1 MLAARGIFVV
11 LRRISSLGH
20 KDSGSGEHAPGWAGF
35 CSRSTRTLEYTG
47 SVVVAHELSRSVARG
62 ILVPQPGMKPVSPA
76 LQGRFLTTGPPGKP
90 PTNLF
95 HISLP
100 LHMLFLG
107 QRCPSLYPSPGKFRP
122 VPLSP
127 VEMSLALICL
137 PVSKVRGPAFVFPW
151 YFTLSLWQPP
161 ASLAYSFRRSSR
173 GKQSFIPLWIHRALQ
188 MYLGFPDRSVGKE
201 SSCNAGDLGSIPG
214 LGRSPGEGKHC
225 PFQYSGLENSRD
237 SIGHGLAT
245 SRTWLSNFH
254 FTLQTYLEKK
264 IATHSN
270 ILA

>member
-151 YFTLSLWQPP
+151 YFTLSL
-161 ASLAYSFRRSSR
+161 
-173 GKQSFIPLWIHRALQ
+173 
-188 MYLGFPDRSVGKE
+188 
-201 SSCNAGDLGSIPG
+201 
-214 LGRSPGEGKHC
+214 
-225 PFQYSGLENSRD
+225 
-237 SIGHGLAT
+237 
-245 SRTWLSNFH
+245 
-254 FTLQTYLEKK
+254 
-264 IATHSN
+264 
-270 ILA
+270 